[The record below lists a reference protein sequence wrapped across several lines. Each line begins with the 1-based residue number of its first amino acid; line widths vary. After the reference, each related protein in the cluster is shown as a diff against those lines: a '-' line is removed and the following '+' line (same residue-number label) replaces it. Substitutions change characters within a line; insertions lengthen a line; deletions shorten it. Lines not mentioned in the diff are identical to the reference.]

1 MRCRIEVK
9 IGDHGSSYGKERGE
23 ETGRKG
29 KNEQLPENIL
39 ALELNASQKFI

>member
-1 MRCRIEVK
+1 MRRRNEVK
-9 IGDHGSSYGKERGE
+9 IGDHDASYGKERGE

-39 ALELNASQKFI
+39 ALELNTSQKFI